1 MKNTISINANFDQ
14 CLKRLDIINDKILI
28 VINSKNK
35 LVGTI
40 TDGDVRRYILQKKV
54 NRKISEVMNK
64 NPKYITNEKEI
75 TILKFK
81 KKFRNIIFL
90 PIVDDNKKYIK
101 YLNLSKP
108 TELNDTA
115 VVILAGGKGERLNP
129 VTKTLPKPML
139 IINEKPLL
147 INLLLNLK
155 LQNFKNFYISVN
167 YLQKKIID
175 PVKKFS
181 NENDLEINFLK
192 EKEFLGT
199 AGPISLIKKKYKN
212 YLIINS
218 DIVTNLNYKNL
229 IFFHENKDSDFTI
242 CTKSYENKIQFGVL
256 EINNNKITN
265 IKEKPIVYYDF
276 CCGIYVINQ
285 KVLSQLTKNKKIDMP
300 ELIKKSLK
308 KKLKIAP
315 YMLHEYWKDI
325 GTKENLL
332 DLNKFYSKYFI

>member
-1 MKNTISINANFDQ
+1 METLA
-14 CLKRLDIINDKILI
+14 LDI
-28 VINSKNK
+28 
-35 LVGTI
+35 
-40 TDGDVRRYILQKKV
+40 DGVLDEPEWVDADSFSTFYDVFPYTLEE
-54 NRKISEVMNK
+54 S
-64 NPKYITNEKEI
+64 
-75 TILKFK
+75 
-81 KKFRNIIFL
+81 
-90 PIVDDNKKYIK
+90 NKKTI
-101 YLNLSKP
+101 
-108 TELNDTA
+108 
-115 VVILAGGKGERLNP
+115 V
-129 VTKTLPKPML
+129 
-139 IINEKPLL
+139 
-147 INLLLNLK
+147 
-155 LQNFKNFYISVN
+155 
-167 YLQKKIID
+167 KI
-175 PVKKFS
+175 FS

-256 EINNNKITN
+256 EINNNKIIN

-285 KVLSQLTKNKKIDMP
+285 KIISQLTKNKKIDMP

-308 KKLKIAP
+308 KKLKITP